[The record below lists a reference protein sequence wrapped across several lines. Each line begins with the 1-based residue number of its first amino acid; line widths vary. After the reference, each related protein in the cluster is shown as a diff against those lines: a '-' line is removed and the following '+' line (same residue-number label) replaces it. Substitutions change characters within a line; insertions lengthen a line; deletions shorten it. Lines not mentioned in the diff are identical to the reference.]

1 MSLFLAGFEYACS
14 ASALVIQAPFL
25 AAQLRSL
32 YFGTQRKKKP
42 ALIAGKYFQKSEIGV
57 WRWLYATKKSM
68 PDPSQTELRRIL
80 KSIEISAGE
89 EGTKQLWELSEK
101 IQGTICGLAKIIVSS
116 ANILETR
123 GIAVTPGSTFYLFEK
138 IYLLP
143 NPVDVGSF
151 LTSTK
156 GKVRFADRYL
166 KFGVHVCSSILEKL
180 RAQYDPECSWIM
192 KTHAPV

>member
-1 MSLFLAGFEYACS
+1 MSLFISGFEYACN

-25 AAQLRSL
+25 AAQLQSL
-32 YFGTQRKKKP
+32 YFGTQRKRNP
-42 ALIAGKYFQKSEIGV
+42 ALIAGKHFQKSEIGV

-68 PDPSQTELRRIL
+68 PDPSQTELCRIL
-80 KSIEISAGE
+80 KSIETSAGE

-101 IQGTICGLAKIIVSS
+101 IQGTICALAKIIVSS
-116 ANILETR
+116 PTFLETR

-143 NPVDVGSF
+143 NPVNVGSF
-151 LTSTK
+151 LKSTK

-166 KFGVHVCSSILEKL
+166 KFGVHVCSSLLEEL
-180 RAQYDPECSWIM
+180 RVQCNPECAWIM
-192 KTHAPV
+192 KTHSPV

>member
-1 MSLFLAGFEYACS
+1 MSLFMAGFEYACN

-32 YFGTQRKKKP
+32 YFGTQRRKKP
-42 ALIAGKYFQKSEIGV
+42 ALIAGIHFQKSEIGV
-57 WRWLYATKKSM
+57 WRWLYATRKSK
-68 PDPSQTELRRIL
+68 PDPGQTELRRIL
-80 KSIEISAGE
+80 ESIETSAGE

-116 ANILETR
+116 PNILEAQ

-138 IYLLP
+138 IYILP

-180 RAQYDPECSWIM
+180 RAQCHPECTWIM